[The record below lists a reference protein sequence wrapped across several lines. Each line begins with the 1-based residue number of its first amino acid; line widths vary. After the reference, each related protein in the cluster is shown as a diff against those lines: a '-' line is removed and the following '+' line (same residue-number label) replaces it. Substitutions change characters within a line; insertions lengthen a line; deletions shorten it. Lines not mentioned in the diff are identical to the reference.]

1 MSADSWLEAFRGDP
15 ARAVGDLFSGRA
27 GAGSD
32 LRLDIPEFLYQTFPP
47 NLTGERKQLDDALS
61 AWLEDMREDYAAHV
75 ERLGFS
81 VYGKRI
87 GDALIALQ
95 LLDLPDTRYRIRAD
109 VDFWLRWLR
118 PLRLAPERDPALECR
133 RLLTRGQPDARHTAM
148 WLRLASDRR
157 SEYLTVALVGL
168 QSLSDQRG
176 DTRTNQRLM
185 LQALLRHAVTVSARH
200 DVWGA
205 GVDGCA

>member
-1 MSADSWLEAFRGDP
+1 MSADSWLRAFRGDP
-15 ARAVGDLFSGRA
+15 ARAVDDLFSGRA

-32 LRLDIPEFLYQTFPP
+32 LRLDIPEFLYQVFPP
-47 NLTGERKQLDDALS
+47 NLTRERGQLDDALS
-61 AWLEDMREDYAAHV
+61 SWLEDMREGYPAQVA
-75 ERLGFS
+75 RLGFS

-95 LLDLPDTRYRIRAD
+95 LLDLPETRHRIRAD
-109 VDFWLRWLR
+109 VDPWLRWLL

-157 SEYLTVALVGL
+157 PEYLTVALVGL
-168 QSLSDQRG
+168 QI
-176 DTRTNQRLM
+176 
-185 LQALLRHAVTVSARH
+185 AARPER
-200 DVWGA
+200 
-205 GVDGCA
+205 